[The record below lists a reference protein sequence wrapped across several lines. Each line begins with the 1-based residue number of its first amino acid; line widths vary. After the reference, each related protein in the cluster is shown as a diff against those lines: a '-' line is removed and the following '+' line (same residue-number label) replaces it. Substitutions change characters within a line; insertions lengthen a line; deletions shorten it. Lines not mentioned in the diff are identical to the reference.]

1 MIVIKSPVEVQK
13 IGGAGRIVAEILEGL
28 KTNVSAGMTT
38 ADVEAYVDGEIRKRK
53 AVAAFKGYRGYPSS
67 ICISLNAEVVHGIP
81 SRSVKIRNGDLV
93 SIDLGIILQGFYG
106 DAAITIPVGHVSEE
120 AAKLTAVTEQ
130 SLYAG
135 IEQAVVGNRV
145 SDISAAIQKYVELH
159 GFNVVRAFVGHG
171 IGRQLHEE
179 PQVPN
184 YGRPGQGARLKEGMT
199 LAIEPMVNAGTP
211 DIVILHDGWTAVT
224 ADGRLS
230 AHFEHTIAV
239 TKNGPI
245 VLTKL

>member
-1 MIVIKSPVEVQK
+1 MIVIKSHAEVRK

-28 KTNVSAGMTT
+28 RIYVVAGMTT
-38 ADVEAYVDGEIRKRK
+38 ADVEAYVDCDIQKRN

-67 ICISLNAEVVHGIP
+67 ICISLNSEVVHGIP

-93 SIDLGIILQGFYG
+93 SIDLGILLDGFYG
-106 DAAITIPVGHVSEE
+106 DAAITLPVGTVSAE
-120 AAKLTAVTEQ
+120 AAKLCTVTEQ
-130 SLYAG
+130 SLHAG
-135 IEQAVVGNRV
+135 IERAIVGNRV
-145 SDISAAIQKYVELH
+145 SDISAAIQKHVELH

-199 LAIEPMVNAGTP
+199 LAIEPMVNAGSP
-211 DIVILHDGWTAVT
+211 DIVIMHDGWTAVT
-224 ADGRLS
+224 ADGSLS

-239 TKNGPI
+239 TKNGPV

>member
-1 MIVIKSPVEVQK
+1 MIVIKSQAEIQK
-13 IGGAGRIVAEILEGL
+13 IGSAGRIVAEILEGL
-28 KTNVSAGMTT
+28 KKNIVAGMTT
-38 ADVEAYVDGEIRKRK
+38 ADVEAHVDGEIQKRE

-93 SIDLGIILQGFYG
+93 SIDLGILLNGFYG
-106 DAAITIPVGHVSEE
+106 DAAITIPVGNASEE
-120 AAKLTAVTEQ
+120 AAKLTAVAEQ

-135 IEQAVVGNRV
+135 IQQAIVGNRV
-145 SDISAAIQKYVELH
+145 SDISAAIQKHVESH

-184 YGRPGQGARLKEGMT
+184 FGRPGQGARLKEGMT

-211 DIVILHDGWTAVT
+211 DIVILHDGWTAVS
-224 ADGRLS
+224 ADGSLS
-230 AHFEHTIAV
+230 AHFEHTVAV
-239 TKNGPI
+239 TKNGPL